1 MDRHFVLPAARHD
14 YNTERNI
21 VTMIYTTEVQ
31 HMCPVAKGAYHGP
44 APIPEEGKWV
54 QAKEISD
61 ISGFTHGIGWCAP
74 QQGACKLTLN
84 VKDGVIQEALVETLG
99 CSGMTH
105 SAAMAAEILP
115 GKTILEALNS
125 DLVCDAINVAM
136 RELFKQIVYG
146 RTQTAFSEGGLPIG
160 AGLEDLGKG
169 LRSQVGTMFSTLEK
183 GPRYLEMAEGYVLE
197 IGLDE
202 NSEIIGYKFVHLGKM
217 MEAIR
222 KGVEP
227 AKAFAD
233 NVKSYGRFDEAV
245 KKIDPRKE

>member
-1 MDRHFVLPAARHD
+1 MSCPYQCSH
-14 YNTERNI
+14 
-21 VTMIYTTEVQ
+21 EVEQ
-31 HMCPVAKGAYHGP
+31 MCRVAKGVKHGP

-54 QAKEISD
+54 KSKQISD
-61 ISGFTHGIGWCAP
+61 ISGLTHGIGWCAP
-74 QQGACKLTLN
+74 QQGCCKLTLN

-105 SAAMAAEILP
+105 SAAMASEILP

-146 RTQTAFSEGGLPIG
+146 RTQTAFSENGLPIG

-169 LRSQVGTMFSTLEK
+169 LRSQVGTMYSTLQK
-183 GPRYLEMAEGYVLE
+183 GPRYLEMAEGYVLQ
-197 IGLDE
+197 IGLDA
-202 NSEIIGYKFVHLGKM
+202 NGEIIGYKFVHLGKM

-222 KGVEP
+222 KGMEP
-227 AKAFAD
+227 GEAYTSNIKT
-233 NVKSYGRFDEAV
+233 YGRFDEAV
-245 KKIDPRKE
+245 KTIDPRKE